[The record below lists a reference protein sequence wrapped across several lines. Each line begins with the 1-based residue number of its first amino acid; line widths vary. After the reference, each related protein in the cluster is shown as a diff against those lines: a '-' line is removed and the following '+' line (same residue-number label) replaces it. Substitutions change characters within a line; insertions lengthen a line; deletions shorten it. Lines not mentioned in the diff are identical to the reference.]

1 MSDLICRKT
10 MQRCLHP
17 GMCSPHG
24 GCRPDKSEWQSG
36 YDEGRRMGVK
46 TALDERDQL
55 KAEKEALREDVEN
68 WKAVQRA
75 MAQLKSDEHGAA
87 IWSACSR
94 ILISLASDLNS
105 VRSVVTEEGV
115 TKDGTEIGDWR
126 VTVERLA
133 MAKER
138 P

>member
-55 KAEKEALREDVEN
+55 KAENEALRKDAERYRWLKRQRSKA
-68 WKAVQRA
+68 WKDAAEIPMNHTDSHIDDA
-75 MAQLKSDEHGAA
+75 MSK
-87 IWSACSR
+87 
-94 ILISLASDLNS
+94 DL
-105 VRSVVTEEGV
+105 
-115 TKDGTEIGDWR
+115 
-126 VTVERLA
+126 
-133 MAKER
+133 
-138 P
+138 